1 MRIVLTGAT
10 GFLGGHLLPVLS
22 AAGHDCLAFTRYP
35 PGCKSLS
42 TIPRVAIRRGD
53 VFDPAWFAEQLQGA
67 DAVINMVGILNEKG
81 RKGEGFRRAHVTLT
95 EQIIAACRAAGVS
108 RFIQV
113 SALGAG
119 AGSSHYLV
127 SKGEAEACIREAG
140 DLASTIFQPSV
151 IFGKGDAFFNR
162 FAGLIKAAPVLP
174 LACPG
179 ALMQPVWAGDVA
191 EGILRSLDRPETAGK
206 TYTAVG
212 PDVFTL
218 RELVEFTA
226 TTAGLKTRIVN
237 LPDGMARA
245 QAAVMDFVP
254 GKPFSTDNYRSLQTP
269 NTSED
274 NGLLRLGIEP
284 RSIHS
289 IVPSYLAKSARQDR
303 LDASRKVGR

>member
-22 AAGHDCLAFTRYP
+22 MAGHDCLALTRYP
-35 PGCKSLS
+35 PGCKAL
-42 TIPRVAIRRGD
+42 TAIPRVTIRRGD
-53 VFDPAWFAEQLQGA
+53 VFEPDGFAQQLQDA

-81 RKGEGFRRAHVTLT
+81 RKGEGFHRAHVTLT
-95 EQIIAACRAAGVS
+95 ERIIAACMEAGVK

-119 AGSSHYLV
+119 EGSSHYLV
-127 SKGEAEACIREAG
+127 SKGEAEKRIRDAD
-140 DLASTIFQPSV
+140 DLAYTIFQPSV
-151 IFGKGDAFFNR
+151 IFGNGDAFFNR

-174 LACPG
+174 LACPN

-191 EGILRSLDRPETAGK
+191 EGILRSLERPGFTGK
-206 TYTAVG
+206 TLTAVG
-212 PDVFTL
+212 PEVFTL

-226 TTAGLKTRIVN
+226 RTAGLNTRIAN

-245 QAAVMDFVP
+245 QAAIMDFVP
-254 GKPFSTDNYRSLQTP
+254 GKPFSSDNYRSLQTP
-269 NTSED
+269 NTSKD
-274 NGLLRLGIEP
+274 NGLLSLGIKP

-289 IVPSYLAKSARQDR
+289 IVPAYLAKSARQGR
-303 LDASRKVGR
+303 LDASRRAPR

>member
-1 MRIVLTGAT
+1 
-10 GFLGGHLLPVLS
+10 
-22 AAGHDCLAFTRYP
+22 
-35 PGCKSLS
+35 
-42 TIPRVAIRRGD
+42 
-53 VFDPAWFAEQLQGA
+53 
-67 DAVINMVGILNEKG
+67 MVGILNEKG
-81 RKGEGFRRAHVTLT
+81 RKGEGFHRAHVTLT
-95 EQIIAACRAAGVS
+95 EQIMDACRAAGVS

-179 ALMQPVWAGDVA
+179 ALMQPVWADDVA
-191 EGILRSLDRPETAGK
+191 EGILRSLERPETAGK

-212 PDVFTL
+212 PEVFTL

-237 LPDGMARA
+237 LPDGVARA

-254 GKPFSTDNYRSLQTP
+254 GKPFSSDNYKSLQTP
-269 NTSED
+269 NISEK
-274 NGLLRLGIEP
+274 NSLWSFGIEP
-284 RSIHS
+284 RSIARS
-289 IVPSYLAKSARQDR
+289 MSSRVAASARSTPN
-303 LDASRKVGR
+303 SRVRCITDIRIVLMIARAAIPNRIVWKT